1 MKRVFCWSLVLL
13 LWAGS
18 AQALPFSRSKKI
30 FRKGDGTWVKLIKGK
45 KTLRPFDHP
54 AQFSEEAMDRYL
66 ASIRYFRPEF
76 YSVTGKTGKEWDLLS
91 AEERAPIVPHL
102 VKAFA
107 LAKPDQWVDFSISA
121 YRGTLLIGSYRQ
133 SDGVM
138 FVKDGE
144 LNIVFRNIALKK
156 SPAEVTP
163 KTNPTK
169 SYTARV
175 RIAPGPGQRLMPGT
189 RLGKEVDKENWV
201 VMSAKEAPPLATAVK
216 PEREPEEPI
225 PSSIPPDQPVPAQPQ
240 ASPAPAPPASA
251 SEASPAP
258 ELKPS
263 TRERL
268 QELKALY
275 DEGLISHEEYL
286 EKREQILQ
294 EL

>member
-1 MKRVFCWSLVLL
+1 MKRVICLSLVLL

-30 FRKGDGTWVKLIKGK
+30 FHQGTDTWVKLTKGNK
-45 KTLRPFDHP
+45 KLQPFDHP

-66 ASIRYFRPEF
+66 ASLRYFRPEF
-76 YSVTGKTGKEWDLLS
+76 YSVTGKSGKEWDLLS
-91 AEERAPIVPHL
+91 PEERAVIVPHL

-107 LAKPDQWVDFSISA
+107 LAKPEQWVDFSLSA
-121 YRGTLLIGSYRQ
+121 YRGKLLIGSYRQ

-144 LNIVFRNIALKK
+144 LNIVLRNIALKK
-156 SPAEVTP
+156 SPGEMTP
-163 KTNPTK
+163 KTDPTR
-169 SYTARV
+169 SYSARV

-189 RLGKEVDKENWV
+189 RLGKAVEKENWV
-201 VMSAKEAPPLATAVK
+201 VMSAKEAPPLASAVQ

-225 PSSIPPDQPVPAQPQ
+225 PSTIPPDQPVPAQPQ
-240 ASPAPAPPASA
+240 AAPAPPPPASA
-251 SEASPAP
+251 SEAAPPPASQ
-258 ELKPS
+258 PS

-268 QELKALY
+268 QELKGLY

-286 EKREQILQ
+286 KKREEILR